1 MYIYIKNIYI
11 LNGIVGDITVSRDN
25 LMERIVYFEGA
36 RARRKY
42 DEEVCV
48 KGSGDDGSSE
58 IDGGVDGHRSKVGNK
73 L

>member
-25 LMERIVYFEGA
+25 LMERVVYFEGA

-42 DEEVCV
+42 DREVMLRIAETMV
-48 KGSGDDGSSE
+48 LRRIE
-58 IDGGVDGHRSKVGNK
+58 GGIGWT
-73 L
+73 

>member
-25 LMERIVYFEGA
+25 LMEKVVYFEGA

-42 DEEVCV
+42 DGEVV
-48 KGSGDDGSSE
+48 LRIVE
-58 IDGGVDGHRSKVGNK
+58 TMVLRRLREVLMVEGGK
-73 L
+73 